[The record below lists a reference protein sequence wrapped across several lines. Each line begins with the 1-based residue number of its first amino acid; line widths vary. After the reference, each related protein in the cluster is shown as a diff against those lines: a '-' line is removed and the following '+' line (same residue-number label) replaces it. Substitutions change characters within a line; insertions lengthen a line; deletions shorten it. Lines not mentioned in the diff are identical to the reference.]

1 MRIKLDVQ
9 NSPLPLQSGIGKLRL
24 LVRREKFHVH
34 VPKLTSCSEQYSSW
48 RNSNTNLGAPVD
60 PFIFAAIGTA
70 NVTHA
75 TQAVSLATTGDLSE
89 VQRTLKIVSAVS

>member
-1 MRIKLDVQ
+1 MRIELDVQ

-34 VPKLTSCSEQYSSW
+34 VPKL
-48 RNSNTNLGAPVD
+48 GAPVD
-60 PFIFAAIGTA
+60 PSIFAAIGTA

-89 VQRTLKIVSAVS
+89 VQRTLKIVCAVS